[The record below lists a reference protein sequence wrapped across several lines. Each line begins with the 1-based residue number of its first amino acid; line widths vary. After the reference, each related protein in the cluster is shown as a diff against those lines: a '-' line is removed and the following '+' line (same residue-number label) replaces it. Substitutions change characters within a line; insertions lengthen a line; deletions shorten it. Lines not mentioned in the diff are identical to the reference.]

1 MISEMRKQLLSAV
14 EELWSIMPEYRF
26 SQMISNYALLAR
38 TGRIEDIYDCEDD
51 ELLTAIQH
59 QIESLRES
67 RGLPRRVPDS
77 VETA

>member
-38 TGRIEDIYDCEDD
+38 TGKIEDIYDCEDD
-51 ELLTAIQH
+51 ELLAAIRH
-59 QIESLRES
+59 QIDRLKGSEDNLLRAPS
-67 RGLPRRVPDS
+67 S
-77 VETA
+77 VQPT